1 MTLKCRKRGVNK
13 CCKKLTIGEASSYKI
28 YTFLSTFFCGVEL
41 FQNKSCGKDF
51 SRSQALVKPFV
62 ASMLILPL
70 ELLTCT
76 PTGPGFSPPPE
87 VLAHGAAKVSVSRL
101 KSELAVPLPQ
111 ALLDS

>member
-1 MTLKCRKRGVNK
+1 M
-13 CCKKLTIGEASSYKI
+13 KLALIKSI
-28 YTFLSTFFCGVEL
+28 PFFQLFCGVEL

-51 SRSQALVKPFV
+51 SCSQALVKPFV

-101 KSELAVPLPQ
+101 KSELAIPLPE